1 MHVWQRSHDSFTHV
15 QRHVCNSIICLWCLH
30 GKQAHDISSLWVYAL
45 HSIYSGLHCN
55 RADHIHWC
63 NVVGAWANQVSHPS
77 YGITKEYVVTTNQPA
92 NKKQL
97 KDLEQGCTI
106 EGVEVKPVGIAVEMS
121 DPSKR
126 NKLRIVIAEGRNREV
141 TMHYLTGQ
149 SLQCHSSDCEAV
161 W

>member
-1 MHVWQRSHDSFTHV
+1 MGLQH
-15 QRHVCNSIICLWCLH
+15 IIRVTAECACMWCTLWAADFCGLH
-30 GKQAHDISSLWVYAL
+30 YNAIVL
-45 HSIYSGLHCN
+45 HSQL
-55 RADHIHWC
+55 HWC
-63 NVVGAWANQVSHPS
+63 DDVGLWANKVSHPS

-126 NKLRIVIAEGRNREV
+126 NKLRIVIAEGKNREV
-141 TMHYLTGQ
+141 IMQ
-149 SLQCHSSDCEAV
+149 QPVDCNASLLKCAAV
-161 W
+161 RQEYDMPYCMYYSPST

>member
-1 MHVWQRSHDSFTHV
+1 M
-15 QRHVCNSIICLWCLH
+15 WCRLLA
-30 GKQAHDISSLWVYAL
+30 AHNC
-45 HSIYSGLHCN
+45 GLHFIVVTL
-55 RADHIHWC
+55 HLQLHWC
-63 NVVGAWANQVSHPS
+63 DVVGPWANKVSHPS

-106 EGVEVKPVGIAVEMS
+106 EGVEVKPVGIVVEMS

-141 TMHYLTGQ
+141 IMQQPVDCNATLLTVKLSGKCMTCLTACITA
-149 SLQCHSSDCEAV
+149 LQHD
-161 W
+161 